1 MSNITSNAL
10 PVIAGVEITTDDE
23 ERFNLN
29 ALHKASGEGKHKSPS
44 EWLRLKQTN
53 ELIAELETNLL
64 KNNQDGNSRLA
75 HKAVDSVHG
84 GTTPGTFAHELLA
97 IEYAG
102 WISASFRL
110 QVNQTFLDYRRG
122 KLTPA
127 IEVPPQ
133 PQPQV
138 PSVHIDKG
146 IIELARVVAEA
157 TMKVCLD
164 ATGYSQPAT
173 PAYFSHAEGEY
184 VPVSK
189 AAWETGL
196 SDSTCRK
203 LIGFFKVPVRSNGGP
218 RGLLVNL
225 PEMKKA
231 ADRLLR
237 ESTAPTGKRKRW
249 AHPQFGSFTCYTDL
263 I

>member
-1 MSNITSNAL
+1 MSNLTKNDV
-10 PVIAGVEITTDDE
+10 PVICGVEISTDVE
-23 ERFNLN
+23 GRFNIN
-29 ALHKASGEGKHKSPS
+29 MLHRASGAGDDKSPGQ
-44 EWLRLKQTN
+44 WLRRKTTK
-53 ELIAELETNLL
+53 ELIEELDSNLL
-64 KNNQDGNSRLA
+64 KNNQNVNIHSA
-75 HKAVDSVHG
+75 QKSINVVNG
-84 GTTPGTFAHELLA
+84 GTAPGTFAHELLA

-122 KLTPA
+122 KLTPV
-127 IEVPPQ
+127 IDVPPQ

-237 ESTAPTGKRKRW
+237 ESAAPTGKRKRW
-249 AHPQFGSFTCYTDL
+249 THPQFGSFTCYTDL